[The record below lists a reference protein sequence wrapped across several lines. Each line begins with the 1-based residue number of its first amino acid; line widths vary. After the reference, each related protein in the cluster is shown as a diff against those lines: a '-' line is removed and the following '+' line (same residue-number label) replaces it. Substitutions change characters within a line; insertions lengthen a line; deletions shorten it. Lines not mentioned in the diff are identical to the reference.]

1 MARQSRYAAIVAAS
15 LAILGVTPVEAQQ
28 KTVNLMAYAGVF
40 QDLYDKAVVQPFM
53 KANPDIKVNF
63 IPVVFSGQMLG
74 QLRAQKAAPQVDA
87 VIMDIGV
94 SKSATDEELFEKI
107 TEAEVPNIKDLHKLA
122 RHPRVAGVGVTFD
135 NVVLLYDS
143 QAIKEP
149 PESWYVLGDKQYA
162 GKVVIDAAPKLQG
175 TSLTF
180 ILDWAAGGKD
190 PVRNFDKGIEEMKKI
205 APGVQTWDPKP
216 EPYILVMNGQAVLGV
231 GYNARAQY
239 FSDQSK
245 GRMKVT
251 VPKEGTVFQI
261 NSINLVK
268 GAPNK
273 DGALKFINYALGP
286 QAQKDFAE
294 LMFYAPTNVN
304 ASVSPEALLRTVVSQ
319 MDRVISV
326 DWVEYAKVRDKLD
339 EAWRR
344 QVIPLSQ

>member
-1 MARQSRYAAIVAAS
+1 
-15 LAILGVTPVEAQQ
+15 
-28 KTVNLMAYAGVF
+28 
-40 QDLYDKAVVQPFM
+40 
-53 KANPDIKVNF
+53 
-63 IPVVFSGQMLG
+63 
-74 QLRAQKAAPQVDA
+74 
-87 VIMDIGV
+87 
-94 SKSATDEELFEKI
+94 
-107 TEAEVPNIKDLHKLA
+107 
-122 RHPRVAGVGVTFD
+122 
-135 NVVLLYDS
+135 
-143 QAIKEP
+143 
-149 PESWYVLGDKQYA
+149 VLGDKQYA

-216 EPYILVMNGQAVLGV
+216 EPYIPVMNGQAVLGI

-239 FSDQSK
+239 YSDQSK

-273 DGALKFINYALGP
+273 DAALQFINYALGP

-304 ASVSPEALLRTVVSQ
+304 ASVSPEALLRTVMGQ